1 MRVVHII
8 TSLGPG
14 GAERHVE
21 QLARQ
26 SSSDVT
32 VVCLYDRGLVADALE
47 DRGIPVRLLGMA
59 GLRKYTAP
67 LRLARLL
74 RRIHPDV
81 VQIHLLAAQLWGIP
95 AARLAGVPL
104 IVSTEHSLMDDTIE
118 GRPHSRRLQGLYRLL
133 ERLTHHTVA
142 VSATTRERLE
152 RWGVPRKRITV
163 IENAVDFEAAAFS
176 PDARAAA
183 RKELGLDPTNLV
195 IGAIGRLE
203 AVKRFDV
210 LIDAAAPLLRADA
223 SARLLIVGEG
233 SQLAALQLR
242 AADAGVAAQTL
253 LVGPRADARRLLSAL
268 DLFVSPSQDETF
280 GIAILEAV
288 ANGLPVVYGECPALD
303 GVDPTTFTGARLA
316 PGAGAVEQVSIALA
330 RLAGAPRRAAPEAL
344 RLRYD
349 AGAVAAAYDSL
360 HAELLGTGRRSVRAT
375 RTPIRP
381 SLPPG

>member
-21 QLARQ
+21 QLARR
-26 SSSDVT
+26 SSSDNT

-47 DRGIPVRLLGMA
+47 DRGIPVQLLGMA

-74 RRIHPDV
+74 RRIQPDV
-81 VQIHLLAAQLWGIP
+81 VHVHLLAAQLWGIP
-95 AARLAGVPL
+95 AARLARVPVV
-104 IVSTEHSLMDDTIE
+104 VSTEHSLMDDTIE
-118 GRPHSRRLQGLYRLL
+118 GRPHSRWLKVLYRLL

-142 VSATTRERLE
+142 VSATTRQRLE
-152 RWGVPRKRITV
+152 RWGVPPERVTV
-163 IENAVDFEAAAFS
+163 VENAVDFEAAAFS

-203 AVKRFDV
+203 TVKRFEV

-223 SARLLIVGEG
+223 SARLVIVGEG
-233 SQLAALQLR
+233 SQMTALQRR

-253 LVGPRADARRLLSAL
+253 LPGPRADAAQLLSGL

-303 GVDPTTFTGARLA
+303 GTDLTTFTGERLA
-316 PGAGAVEQVSIALA
+316 PGAGAVQRLSMALA
-330 RLAGAPRRAAPEAL
+330 RLAGAPRTAAPEAL
-344 RLRYD
+344 RRRYD
-349 AGAVAAAYDSL
+349 AGAVAAAYDAL
-360 HAELLGTGRRSVRAT
+360 HAGLLGTGHCSVRET
-375 RTPIRP
+375 RTTVRP